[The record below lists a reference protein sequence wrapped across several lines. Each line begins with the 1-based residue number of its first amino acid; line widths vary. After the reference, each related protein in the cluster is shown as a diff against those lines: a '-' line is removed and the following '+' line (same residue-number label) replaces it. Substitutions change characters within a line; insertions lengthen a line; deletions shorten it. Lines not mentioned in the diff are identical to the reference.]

1 MFILT
6 LYYLCPSLTNSTATA
21 APTTHTIFM
30 NWESS
35 WWVHLQEHL
44 HCPKHAESA
53 LNADFLY
60 KGQLPPVCISS
71 PATPVPSLSWTGQGR
86 GWGME
91 SIISR
96 GLPTSHLR
104 VPSHQLPA
112 SFQGHRR
119 GKPMRTGTQHAEKK
133 VHPASRSPH
142 TPSPRSL
149 GTTKKPLPWKTCDVR
164 ISYH

>member
-1 MFILT
+1 MKR
-6 LYYLCPSLTNSTATA
+6 
-21 APTTHTIFM
+21 
-30 NWESS
+30 ESS
-35 WWVHLQEHL
+35 WWIHLQEHL

-60 KGQLPPVCISS
+60 KGQLPPALYFFFCHLTRV
-71 PATPVPSLSWTGQGR
+71 PATPVPSLSWTGQ

-119 GKPMRTGTQHAEKK
+119 GKPMRTGTQHTEKK
-133 VHPASRSPH
+133 VHPANRSPH
-142 TPSPRSL
+142 TVWHHCSRPFTSLLGDNQETFTLKDLVTSGFHIINIPSS
-149 GTTKKPLPWKTCDVR
+149 K
-164 ISYH
+164 